1 MAETDEASRIMAPH
15 GLQPCANHWSFRLM
29 HLHEVDAMCW
39 LWIWSFLLPEH
50 LDGWVHLHIVPKMN
64 VFEKSRD
71 RSPCRINPKRASFDI
86 HNPREIVSAWRWG
99 WLISDIFSLNS
110 GEEQLSPNWMFL
122 KKSRFSRQI
131 PMQNISEEGNLR
143 QFMILAKLSQPDIFF
158 SLYSACR
165 RMFKFPGPRH
175 RDTFPPAQLISI
187 FVHFER
193 KHSACLCDTLHHR
206 AVPSLLF

>member
-71 RSPCRINPKRASFDI
+71 RSRCRINPKRAIFDI

-122 KKSRFSRQI
+122 KKSRDRSRCRI
-131 PMQNISEEGNLR
+131 YLKSSIFDNSWSSRNCLSLKMR
-143 QFMILAKLSQPDIFF
+143 LAHSDIFF

-165 RMFKFPGPRH
+165 RMFKFQGPRH
-175 RDTFPPAQLISI
+175 LPLISI